1 MSGPYAEAV
10 ERSLMTLKA
19 MTYRPS
25 GGIVAAVTTSL
36 PEKIGGVA
44 QLGLPVLLAARH
56 GVYAAGAD
64 AGGLCG

>member
-1 MSGPYAEAV
+1 MEREKQVQGPYAEAV

-36 PEKIGGVA
+36 PEKIGGTRTGTIA
-44 QLGLPVLLAARH
+44 T
-56 GVYAAGAD
+56 AGCAIRR
-64 AGGLCG
+64 LRC